1 MDHMLDGRQ
10 TSLNRTWR
18 VAAERA
24 QAYEIRVA
32 EPLLDPANSALR
44 ETGRWRTRC
53 FVVLDAGLPC
63 SVRGQISQYFLH
75 YSVSAEFLTL
85 PGGETSKDFDTLQR
99 LLAAFDH
106 YGLNRRTEPVIIVG
120 GGSVL
125 DVASFAASVYRRG
138 VPFVRVPTTLLSYVD
153 ASIGVKTAINLGHR
167 KNRVGSFAPPFAVFL
182 DTGFLYSLDYAEIA
196 SGLGEI
202 LKLALG
208 CDAPLLDMLEASE
221 PAFRARHFADPAV
234 RAILQ
239 RAIDL
244 MLRELSGNLYEEDLC
259 RVVDLGHTFSQV
271 FEFAERGPGL
281 RHGEAVAI
289 DLNLTAII
297 AMHRGLL
304 SATEAARLAR
314 LTAIL
319 GLPMHIPHP
328 DADRLWESV
337 VERTA
342 HRGGQQR
349 FPLPVRLGECTF
361 INDLRHEEVARALR
375 EFQLC
380 SSTAAA
386 MRPPPKLPLHP
397 PRVSYEDP

>member
-1 MDHMLDGRQ
+1 MSDVIEKRHLASRH
-10 TSLNRTWR
+10 TWR
-18 VAAERA
+18 VPAGRNLD
-24 QAYEIRVA
+24 YEIHIA
-32 EPLLDPANSALR
+32 EPLLDPGNPSLF
-44 ETGRWRTRC
+44 ETGRPGARRL
-53 FVVLDAGLPC
+53 VVFDGGLPGF
-63 SVRGQISQYFLH
+63 VRDRIERYFLH
-75 YSVSAEFLTL
+75 YRVVAEFLTL
-85 PGGETSKDFDTLQR
+85 PGGEPSKSFGTLQR
-99 LLAAFDH
+99 LLADFDSFR
-106 YGLNRRTEPVIIVG
+106 LNRRTEPVIIVG
-120 GGSVL
+120 GGAVL
-125 DVASFAASVYRRG
+125 DVAGFAASVYRRG
-138 VPFVRVPTTLLSYVD
+138 IPFVRVPTTLLSYVD
-153 ASIGVKTAINLGHR
+153 ASVGVKNGINVGHR
-167 KNRVGSFAPPFAVFL
+167 KNLVGSFAPPLAVFL
-182 DTGFLYSLDYAEIA
+182 DTFFLASLDFAEIA

-234 RAILQ
+234 RAILH

-297 AMHRGLL
+297 AKHRGLL
-304 SATEAARLAR
+304 SETEAARLAR
-314 LTAIL
+314 LTTFL

-328 DADRLWESV
+328 DPDRLWESV

-349 FPLPVRLGECTF
+349 FPIPVRLGECTF
-361 INDLRHEEVARALR
+361 INDLRHDEVARALQ

-380 SSTAAA
+380 SSTAGA
-386 MRPPPKLPLHP
+386 MPACATTIALPAEGLI
-397 PRVSYEDP
+397 